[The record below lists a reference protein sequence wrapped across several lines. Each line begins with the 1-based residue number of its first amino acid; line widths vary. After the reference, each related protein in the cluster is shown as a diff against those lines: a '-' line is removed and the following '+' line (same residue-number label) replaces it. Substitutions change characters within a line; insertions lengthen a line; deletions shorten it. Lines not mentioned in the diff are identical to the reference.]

1 MKKLLLIGLLI
12 VGCEELGINTENV
25 ADGTSVTDTLYV
37 FNYDTLIFTNYDT
50 TIVNN
55 YDTTI
60 VFDTLVVNYDTTITI
75 MDTVFIETESN
86 IIEREFVIIK
96 HLSAGSSATIPSPMS
111 PLFPTPDC
119 TTDNPADCAGE
130 CGGDAVE
137 QTYYYDYDGDGL
149 GNNEISYVYCSASV
163 DEDSD
168 WVLNSDDDDD
178 TKAICDIFYT
188 FNISDEDLETTD
200 GNISFTYNE
209 EDYLIDVSSCIEIDS
224 DKVTRIIQD
233 TELKVVHAFG
243 ENGLGMPFNYSS
255 PNELL
260 FVK

>member
-1 MKKLLLIGLLI
+1 MKKLILLSIILI
-12 VGCEELGINTENV
+12 VGCDELTLNNNKIS
-25 ADGTSVTDTLYV
+25 DGTAVTDTLY
-37 FNYDTLIFTNYDT
+37 IS
-50 TIVNN
+50 
-55 YDTTI
+55 
-60 VFDTLVVNYDTTITI
+60 YDTTITV

-86 IIEREFVIIK
+86 LIEREFVIIK
-96 HLSAGSSATIPSPMS
+96 HLNTGLGLAMATLIVSSS
-111 PLFPTPDC
+111 C

-137 QTYYYDYDGDGL
+137 QTYYYDNDGDGL
-149 GNNEISYVYCSASV
+149 GNNEISYVFCSAWV

-188 FNISDEDLETTD
+188 FNIADSLETTD

-224 DKVTRIIQD
+224 EKITRLIQD
-233 TELKVVHAFG
+233 IELKVVYVFEEQG
-243 ENGLGMPFNYSS
+243 WGYLFNYSS

-260 FVK
+260 YVK

>member
-1 MKKLLLIGLLI
+1 MIRRLIILLLI
-12 VGCEELGINTENV
+12 VGCDELTLNNNKIS
-25 ADGTSVTDTLYV
+25 DGTAVTDTLYISYDTTYTV
-37 FNYDTLIFTNYDT
+37 FDTLIINYDT
-50 TIVNN
+50 TIYV
-55 YDTTI
+55 Y
-60 VFDTLVVNYDTTITI
+60 DTLVVNYDTTITV

-96 HLSAGSSATIPSPMS
+96 HLNTGVGLVLTTPMVSSS
-111 PLFPTPDC
+111 C

-149 GNNEISYVYCSASV
+149 GNNEISYVFCSAWV

-188 FNISDEDLETTD
+188 FNIADSLETTD

-209 EDYLIDVSSCIEIDS
+209 EDYLIDVSSCIEIES
-224 DKVTRIIQD
+224 EKITRLIQD
-233 TELKVVHAFG
+233 TELKVVYVFEEHAG
-243 ENGLGMPFNYSS
+243 YPFNYSS

>member
-1 MKKLLLIGLLI
+1 MIRRLIILLLI
-12 VGCEELGINTENV
+12 VGCDELTLNNNKIS
-25 ADGTSVTDTLYV
+25 DGTAVTDTLYISYDTTYTV
-37 FNYDTLIFTNYDT
+37 FDTLIINYDT
-50 TIVNN
+50 TIYV
-55 YDTTI
+55 Y
-60 VFDTLVVNYDTTITI
+60 DTLVVNYDTTITV

-96 HLSAGSSATIPSPMS
+96 HLNTGLGLVALTPAFTSS
-111 PLFPTPDC
+111 C

-137 QTYYYDYDGDGL
+137 QTYYSDNDGDGL
-149 GNNEISYVYCSASV
+149 GNNEISYVFCSAWV

-188 FNISDEDLETTD
+188 FNIADSLETTD

-209 EDYLIDVSSCIEIDS
+209 EDYLIDVSSCLDVEFL
-224 DKVTRIIQD
+224 KVTRIMQDIQL
-233 TELKVVHAFG
+233 EILYGYFEVG
-243 ENGLGMPFNYSS
+243 IEMLYYSS

-260 FVK
+260 YVK